1 MRSTLHTKPGIV
13 KPAARSVLLTMQQAA
28 DRLNT
33 TVRFVRRLVVQRRIP
48 YHKVGKYVRI
58 AEADLE
64 EFIAAGRVEPE

>member
-1 MRSTLHTKPGIV
+1 
-13 KPAARSVLLTMQQAA
+13 MQQAA